1 MEYSTITITLL
12 NFAGALAVIFI
23 LGFLI
28 YGMIKGVNLEKELR
42 LRNRRRYS

>member
-12 NFAGALAVIFI
+12 NFIGALAVIFV
-23 LGFLI
+23 LAFLM
-28 YGMIKGVNLEKELR
+28 YGMIKGVNLEKEMR